1 MSFNDWQLIDD
12 GSFNGLRKYIRS
24 SDEDE
29 GTVQVLTQSD
39 ATPILEANKRAQAAS
54 AGTRMGDGLEKVASI
69 PAHIIY
75 EWITQARDQPLQ
87 PQPPGRGEAAAQ
99 QLRLSMVESA
109 RNHHLTERP
118 LKWLTC

>member
-12 GSFNGLRKYIRS
+12 GSFNGLRKFIRS

-39 ATPILEANKRAQAAS
+39 ATPILEANRRAQAAS

-75 EWITQARDQPLQ
+75 EWITKHGINLYNPNHQD
-87 PQPPGRGEAAAQ
+87 GVK
-99 QLRLSMVESA
+99 RLLNSSDYRWLKVQ
-109 RNHHLTERP
+109 RNHHLTSP
-118 LKWLTC
+118 VA